1 MSLRALFATC
11 AIALAGF
18 AAAADYD
25 LVVPRG
31 WDYLKDAKTLVVYA
45 PAGEIKAGDHITR
58 IVQGGAEGPGVRVSV
73 GWPSPASVELG
84 TAGGVKNFSGQII
97 LSGDKTGA
105 DGLAATLVP
114 AGTGAT
120 SAPEDQL
127 GHAFPW
133 MWVFLAAGAIV
144 LVSFAGTVFRRSQ
157 PPSAIKRFTG
167 RKGIEEGVRE
177 IRAKID
183 EIQAAQ
189 ENLVRKPPVLRS
201 FRKQIEGFDHRLRD
215 IESNFEDTTKQL
227 TTIAGILNKLD
238 DRLNAVSQSSNSA
251 SSDSK
256 KAIELVNKLSTEQ
269 NARSGALEDQ
279 IKKVAAGQES
289 LGTISRDVAKTV
301 DSLSNLGSRIDSLA
315 AQNLAQETKIQGTTA
330 GIEAT
335 RKEIEKLDQR
345 LSKTAE
351 ASEVGR
357 KSSVE
362 AAEAN
367 RKQIEKLDQRSAEV
381 AEANRKQIEKLDGL
395 AATTASAV
403 KTAQESLNGLTSA
416 VQSSDQRLAGIE
428 AQAAAAAQR
437 DAETQQRISDIAKAA
452 EGVAGGVAKVDLRV
466 EMIAKSTEGLFVSL
480 QEISGRVSN
489 TEGSLQA
496 NLHDLA
502 AELGTLRNELG
513 SNLQD
518 IQGRVSTT
526 EGSLQA
532 NLKGLAAELG
542 TLRSE
547 VGTNLQDISGRVS
560 NSEGSL
566 QENLKG
572 LAAELGTLRSEVGTN
587 LQDISGR
594 VSTTEGSLQS
604 NLKGLAE
611 ELTTLRSEVGS
622 LPNVVNS
629 LGDRVGSLDARLAPI
644 SEHGDKLAE
653 GFQSLQA
660 RFEDAAVGLA
670 RQVDTLEGRLEYLQN
685 EGSKLANLPEVAN
698 ALHGNT
704 AELAAHV
711 RSAEGGLKALG
722 EELAKLQEALQ
733 NDSKQSDTIAD
744 ELAQRLSAWEGS
756 LAQVASKVEDL
767 RAPELV
773 VAVAK
778 PKKNG
783 KAKAGKAAKAEPA
796 VELTVLSTEEP
807 QQASPEPEV
816 ELVLEATATEVVEEP
831 AAEVEAVEEPAAE
844 AVEVVEEEPVVEVV
858 AEEAAPEPEIDA
870 AAILEEA
877 FAEEE
882 DESTFVLERSK
893 AGRWT
898 EMAGSSERLWSV
910 KMPSAKPLPSVKG
923 PIRPLTPIETPPVDH
938 HLGALICTG
947 QGAAYA
953 HGDSL
958 RSFWPGTENKSV
970 KLQSPMP
977 DDLWRLMMF
986 SGYVYCAQ
994 ERQVEIIHTSTWTKH
1009 AVFQG
1014 DYLNQAHTESHWV
1027 GLMAWGEKLAVDFR
1041 DSLGNHINSPREVD
1055 ASASEPYLL
1064 AASSH
1069 SVFVGSRNGSL
1080 SRVEPAGAVQI
1091 CRPSDEKLLSI
1102 SLTKGGVLTINQT
1115 DRGIAARLIGPDG
1128 HLLKEADLGCQV
1140 SAHAPVVINDKFY
1153 LFDDAEGE
1161 LLTVNLKNLEVTN
1174 RLALESVLGV
1184 NRMIG
1189 LSCGKNT
1196 LLAIVAADERGAS
1209 TRAFVLDIKTGQE
1222 MTLCPINHPRAE
1234 MVAGDGHLVIATS
1247 SAYQNT
1253 IQVFNPFEAVELKA
1267 KKVA

>member
-1 MSLRALFATC
+1 M
-11 AIALAGF
+11 
-18 AAAADYD
+18 
-25 LVVPRG
+25 
-31 WDYLKDAKTLVVYA
+31 A
-45 PAGEIKAGDHITR
+45 PF
-58 IVQGGAEGPGVRVSV
+58 
-73 GWPSPASVELG
+73 L
-84 TAGGVKNFSGQII
+84 
-97 LSGDKTGA
+97 
-105 DGLAATLVP
+105 
-114 AGTGAT
+114 AT
-120 SAPEDQL
+120 SAK
-127 GHAFPW
+127 
-133 MWVFLAAGAIV
+133 
-144 LVSFAGTVFRRSQ
+144 S
-157 PPSAIKRFTG
+157 
-167 RKGIEEGVRE
+167 
-177 IRAKID
+177 
-183 EIQAAQ
+183 
-189 ENLVRKPPVLRS
+189 
-201 FRKQIEGFDHRLRD
+201 
-215 IESNFEDTTKQL
+215 
-227 TTIAGILNKLD
+227 
-238 DRLNAVSQSSNSA
+238 
-251 SSDSK
+251 
-256 KAIELVNKLSTEQ
+256 
-269 NARSGALEDQ
+269 
-279 IKKVAAGQES
+279 
-289 LGTISRDVAKTV
+289 V

-315 AQNLAQETKIQGTTA
+315 AQNLAQETKIQGTSA

-335 RKEIEKLDQR
+335 RKEIEKLDLR

-351 ASEVGR
+351 ASEAGR
-357 KSSVE
+357 KTSLES
-362 AAEAN
+362 AEAN

-381 AEANRKQIEKLDGL
+381 AESNRKQIEKLDGL
-395 AATTASAV
+395 VSSTASNV
-403 KTAQESLNGLTSA
+403 KAAQESLNSLTG
-416 VQSSDQRLAGIE
+416 VVHSSDQRLAGIE

-572 LAAELGTLRSEVGTN
+572 LAAELGTLRTEVGTN

-594 VSTTEGSLQS
+594 VSTTEGSLQT

-711 RSAEGGLKALG
+711 RSAEGGLRNLG
-722 EELAKLQEALQ
+722 EELAKLQEALH
-733 NDSKQSDTIAD
+733 NDNKQSDTIAD
-744 ELAQRLSAWEGS
+744 ELAQRLAAWEGA

-767 RAPELV
+767 RAPEP
-773 VAVAK
+773 VAAMAK

-783 KAKAGKAAKAEPA
+783 KAKASKAAKAEPA
-796 VELTVLSTEEP
+796 VELTVVNTEKPE
-807 QQASPEPEV
+807 QVSPEAEV
-816 ELVLEATATEVVEEP
+816 DLVLETTVEVAEQPAAEVEVVEEP
-831 AAEVEAVEEPAAE
+831 AE
-844 AVEVVEEEPVVEVV
+844 EVVEEAPPVEEVV
-858 AEEAAPEPEIDA
+858 AEKVATLPEIDTE
-870 AAILEEA
+870 AILEEA

-882 DESTFVLERSK
+882 NEGSFVLERSK

-910 KMPSAKPLPSVKG
+910 KMPSAKPLPSLKG
-923 PIRPLTPIETPPVDH
+923 PIRPLTPIETPPVEH

-958 RSFWPGTENKSV
+958 RCFWPGTENKVV

-994 ERQVEIIHTSTWTKH
+994 ERQVEIIHTSTWNKH

-1014 DYLNQAHTESHWV
+1014 DYLNQAHTDSHWI

-1055 ASASEPYLL
+1055 ALATEPYLL

-1080 SRVEPAGAVQI
+1080 FRVEPAGAVQL

-1115 DRGIAARLIGPDG
+1115 DRGIAGRLIGPDG

-1140 SAHAPVVINDKFY
+1140 SAHAPVVMNDKFY
-1153 LFDDAEGE
+1153 LFDDTQGE
-1161 LLTVNLKNLEVTN
+1161 LLTVNLKNLEVTG
-1174 RLALESVLGV
+1174 RLELESVLGV

-1189 LSCGKNT
+1189 LACGKNP
-1196 LLAIVAADERGAS
+1196 LLAIVAADERGSS

-1253 IQVFNPFEAVELKA
+1253 IQVFDPFEAVELKA

>member
-31 WDYLKDAKTLVVYA
+31 WDFLKDAKTLVVYA
-45 PAGEIKAGDHITR
+45 PAGEIKAGDHISR
-58 IVQGGAEGPGVRVSV
+58 IVQGGAQGPGVRVSV
-73 GWPSPASVELG
+73 GWASPSSVELG
-84 TAGGVKNFSGQII
+84 RTGGVKNFSGQIL

-120 SAPEDQL
+120 TAPEDQL

-133 MWVFLAAGAIV
+133 MWVFVSAGAIV
-144 LVSFAGTVFRRSQ
+144 VVSFAGTMFRRSL

-215 IESNFEDTTKQL
+215 IESNFNDTTKQL
-227 TTIAGILNKLD
+227 ASIAGILNKLD
-238 DRLNAVSQSSNSA
+238 DRLNSVSQSASSA
-251 SSDSK
+251 SGDSK
-256 KAIELVNKLSTEQ
+256 KAIELVNKLTSEHST
-269 NARSGALEDQ
+269 RSGALEDQ
-279 IKKVAAGQES
+279 IKKVAEGQQS
-289 LGTISRDVAKTV
+289 LGPISRDVAKTV
-301 DSLSNLGSRIDSLA
+301 DSLSNLGTRIDSLA
-315 AQNLAQETKIQGTTA
+315 ALNLAQETKIQGAAA
-330 GIEAT
+330 GIDAT
-335 RKEIEKLDQR
+335 KKEIEKLDLR
-345 LSKTAE
+345 FSKTAE
-351 ASEVGR
+351 ASEAGR
-357 KSSVE
+357 RISVE

-395 AATTASAV
+395 VSSTASNV
-403 KTAQESLNGLTSA
+403 KAAQESLNSLTGT

-594 VSTTEGSLQS
+594 VSTSEGSLQT
-604 NLKGLAE
+604 NLKGLAQ

-622 LPNVVNS
+622 LPNVVHS

-722 EELAKLQEALQ
+722 EELAKLQEALH

-744 ELAQRLSAWEGS
+744 ELAQRLAAWEGS

-767 RAPELV
+767 RTPEPV
-773 VAVAK
+773 VAVVK

-783 KAKAGKAAKAEPA
+783 KAKAPKAAVAEPA
-796 VELTVLSTEEP
+796 VELTVVNTEEP
-807 QQASPEPEV
+807 KQVSPEAEV
-816 ELVLEATATEVVEEP
+816 DLVLETTAEAAAEEP
-831 AAEVEAVEEPAAE
+831 AAEVEVI
-844 AVEVVEEEPVVEVV
+844 EEPVVEVV
-858 AEEAAPEPEIDA
+858 EETAVEEEVVDDEVAALSDADA
-870 AAILEEA
+870 AAMLDDA
-877 FAEEE
+877 FAE
-882 DESTFVLERSK
+882 DENEGSFVLERSK

-910 KMPSAKPLPSVKG
+910 KMPSAKPLPSLKG
-923 PIRPLTPIETPPVDH
+923 PIRPLTPIETPPVEH

-994 ERQVEIIHTSTWTKH
+994 ERQVEVIHTSTWTKH

-1041 DSLGNHINSPREVD
+1041 DSLGNHMNSPREVD

-1080 SRVEPAGAVQI
+1080 FRVEPAGAVQL

-1115 DRGIAARLIGPDG
+1115 DRGISARLIGPDG

-1140 SAHAPVVINDKFY
+1140 SAHAPVVMNDKFY
-1153 LFDDAEGE
+1153 LFGDTQGE
-1161 LLTVNLKNLEVTN
+1161 LLTVNLKNLEVTG

-1189 LSCGKNT
+1189 LMCGKNP
-1196 LLAIVAADERGAS
+1196 LLAIVSADERGSS

-1253 IQVFNPFEAVELKA
+1253 IQVFDPFEAVELKA
-1267 KKVA
+1267 KKAA

>member
-45 PAGEIKAGDHITR
+45 PAGEIKSGDHITR
-58 IVQGGAEGPGVRVSV
+58 IVEGGASGPGVRISV
-73 GWPSPASVELG
+73 GWPSASSVELG
-84 TAGGVKNFSGQII
+84 KEGSVKNFPGQII
-97 LSGDKTGA
+97 LSADKTGA

-114 AGTGAT
+114 AGTGAST
-120 SAPEDQL
+120 PPEDGL
-127 GHAFPW
+127 THAFPW
-133 MWVFLAAGAIV
+133 MWVFLGAGAIV
-144 LVSFAGTVFRRSQ
+144 VVSFGGTVFRRSL
-157 PPSAIKRFTG
+157 PPSAPLRFTG

-177 IRAKID
+177 IRTKIED
-183 EIQAAQ
+183 IQQAQ

-201 FRKQIEGFDHRLRD
+201 FRKQIETFDHRLRD
-215 IESNFEDTTKQL
+215 IESSFEDTTKQL
-227 TTIAGILNKLD
+227 STIASILNKLD
-238 DRLNAVSQSSNSA
+238 DRLGAVSQHSSSA

-256 KAIELVNKLSTEQ
+256 KAIDLVSKLSNDQ
-269 NARSGALEDQ
+269 SARSGAIEDQ

-289 LGTISRDVAKTV
+289 LNTISRDVAKTV
-301 DSLSNLGSRIDSLA
+301 DSVSNLGARIDSLA
-315 AQNLAQETKIQGTTA
+315 AQNLAQETKIQGA
-330 GIEAT
+330 ASGIDAT
-335 RKEIEKLDQR
+335 RKEIEKLDLR

-351 ASEVGR
+351 AAEAAR
-357 KSSVE
+357 KAQAE

-367 RKQIEKLDQRSAEV
+367 RKQIESVNQRA
-381 AEANRKQIEKLDGL
+381 AEAADASKKQIDKLETGVTATASALKAAQASLDGL
-395 AATTASAV
+395 A
-403 KTAQESLNGLTSA
+403 
-416 VQSSDQRLAGIE
+416 SSMQGWDVRLAGIE

-594 VSTTEGSLQS
+594 VSTSEGSLHA

-611 ELTTLRSEVGS
+611 ELVTLRGEVGS

-660 RFEDAAVGLA
+660 RFEDAAIGLA
-670 RQVDTLEGRLEYLQN
+670 KQVDTLEGRLEYLQN

-711 RSAEGGLKALG
+711 RSAEGGLRNLG
-722 EELAKLQEALQ
+722 EELAKLQEALH
-733 NDSKQSDTIAD
+733 NDSKQSDTVAD
-744 ELAQRLSAWEGS
+744 ELAQRLQAWEGA

-767 RAPELV
+767 RTPEP
-773 VAVAK
+773 VAAAK
-778 PKKNG
+778 PKKNA
-783 KAKAGKAAKAEPA
+783 KAKSPKVIKAEP
-796 VELTVLSTEEP
+796 VELTIVQTEEP
-807 QQASPEPEV
+807 QKASPAPEV
-816 ELVLEATATEVVEEP
+816 ELVLETAAEIAAEISEPVEEALAEEALAEESP
-831 AAEVEAVEEPAAE
+831 VEVEAEDVEAEPHM
-844 AVEVVEEEPVVEVV
+844 
-858 AEEAAPEPEIDA
+858 DA
-870 AAILEEA
+870 AALLEEA
-877 FAEEE
+877 FSEEE
-882 DESTFVLERSK
+882 DESSFVLERSK

-910 KMPSAKPLPSVKG
+910 KLPSAKPLPSLKG
-923 PIRPLTPIETPPVDH
+923 PIRPLTPIETPPVEH

-958 RSFWPGTENKSV
+958 RSFWPGTENKTV

-1041 DSLGNHINSPREVD
+1041 DSLGNHVNSPKEVD
-1055 ASASEPYLL
+1055 ASAGEPYLL
-1064 AASSH
+1064 AASAH

-1080 SRVEPAGAVQI
+1080 FRVEPAGAVQL
-1091 CRPSDEKLLSI
+1091 CRPSKDSKLLNI
-1102 SLTKGGVLTINQT
+1102 ALTKGGVLAIAQGSN
-1115 DRGIAARLIGPDG
+1115 GITARLIGPDG
-1128 HLLKEADLGCQV
+1128 HLLKEANLGCQV
-1140 SAHAPVVINDKFY
+1140 SAHAPVVSGDKFY
-1153 LFDDAEGE
+1153 VFDDSVGE
-1161 LLTVNLKNLEVTN
+1161 LLTVNLKNLEVTS
-1174 RLALESVLGV
+1174 RLALQSVLGV

-1196 LLAIVAADERGAS
+1196 LLAVVAADERGLS
-1209 TRAFVLDIKTGQE
+1209 TRAFVLDPKTGQE

-1247 SAYQNT
+1247 SPYQNT